1 MKKDTEKNLPD
12 RLPEATALDRRP
24 WYRKLH
30 WQIFIG
36 MAVGAAAGGALNLFD
51 LPTATDSGASALLFQ
66 TVQAVGDVF
75 LKLLKM
81 MVVPLIAASIITG
94 IGSLKGRGVARLT
107 ARTVVW
113 YLLTTCLAVAAGM
126 VVVNL
131 IEPGAGV
138 DHDQLM
144 AGAAQE
150 TLPEGVASQRDLGV
164 GQAIFNVIIDIIPS
178 NIGQAI
184 AEFKMLQIVF
194 FSLFIGAMAL
204 AAGKVSEP
212 FFAFFESLN
221 AIMFRAVGVV
231 ILLAPVAVAAL
242 LTKEIWEFGFDRL
255 EYLGGYFVSVLLGLG
270 IHSLITLPLLIW
282 FFARRSPWQYFLAMR
297 EALALAFSTA
307 SSGATLPVT
316 IRCQIEKG
324 GIKRHVACFVTPLGA
339 TVNMDG
345 TALYEAV
352 AAIFIATIYLPPL
365 TLAQQATVF
374 ITAVLAAIG
383 AAAIPH
389 AGLVMMVIVL
399 TAVGAPIEGIGLILA
414 VDRMLDMC
422 RTTVNV
428 WGDCACAAVI
438 NQSEENRA

>member
-1 MKKDTEKNLPD
+1 MSTDNEKQSPDPVTEAPPAVKQ
-12 RLPEATALDRRP
+12 P
-24 WYRKLH
+24 WYKKLH
-30 WQIFIG
+30 WQILIG
-36 MAVGAAAGGALNLFD
+36 MVVGAAAGGALSGFD
-51 LPTATDSGASALLFQ
+51 IPAIKDSGGPTFLYQ
-66 TVQAVGDVF
+66 VVEAVGDIF

-94 IGSLKGRGVARLT
+94 IGSLKGRGVGQLT
-107 ARTVVW
+107 MRTVLW
-113 YLLTTCLAVAAGM
+113 YMMTTCLAVAAGM
-126 VVVNL
+126 LVVNL
-131 IEPGAGV
+131 VEPGAGV
-138 DHDQLM
+138 DHEQLLANA
-144 AGAAQE
+144 AGEEA
-150 TLPEGVASQRDLGV
+150 LPEGVLSQKDLGV
-164 GQAIFNVIIDIIPS
+164 GEAIFNVIVDIIPS
-178 NIGQAI
+178 NIGRAI

-194 FSLFIGAMAL
+194 FSIFIGAMAL
-204 AAGKVSEP
+204 AAGNAAKP
-212 FFAFFESLN
+212 FFTFFESLN
-221 AIMFRAVGVV
+221 AVMFKAVGVV

-242 LTKEIWEFGFDRL
+242 LTKEIWKFGFDRL

-270 IHSLITLPLLIW
+270 IHALITLPVMIW
-282 FFARRSPWQYFLAMR
+282 LFARRSPWQYFLAMR

-324 GIKRHVACFVTPLGA
+324 GIKRHVAGFVTPLGA

-345 TALYEAV
+345 TALYESV

-374 ITAVLAAIG
+374 LTAVLAAVG

-399 TAVGAPIEGIGLILA
+399 SAVGAPIEGIGLILA
-414 VDRMLDMC
+414 VDRLLDMC

-438 NQSEENRA
+438 NRKAS